1 MSGGGEE
8 VGARVIDGRAM
19 AQAMLAEVRSE
30 LAQLTTDRG
39 SPPEVRVVLVG
50 DDPASAVYARR
61 IVSTAGQGRVP
72 RRGRPPAGADG
83 RVDHP
88 PHA

>member
-30 LAQLTTDRG
+30 LEQLTTDRG
-39 SPPEVRVVLVG
+39 SPPEIRVVLVG

-61 IVSTAGQGRVP
+61 ILATAARVGS
-72 RRGRPPAGADG
+72 RGEIVCLAGADG
-83 RVDHP
+83 RVGHLPDP
-88 PHA
+88 